1 MAQIN
6 TRIILRNDSSLNWA
20 ANLDTVLLKGE
31 VGIEFLSN
39 GTCKIKIGDG
49 VKTWGELDYY
59 GHEQP
64 IGDDKS
70 IIINGQIISLKGL
83 DQAEVGAQLVKGQNG
98 EIEWIVPST
107 ETVDGLQTAVAGLQS
122 DVTSIYQIINGTGEG
137 SVDNKIETA
146 INDFMSTVTDNE
158 KIDTVKELID
168 YVAEHGEEVTT
179 IVSKLDTIEEGAQV
193 NTIESIKIGDTVLD
207 ATEKAVAI
215 PVATA
220 DNYGVVKS
228 ATGANKVNINSDG
241 TMSVNKVDIN
251 SIVVPKD
258 EEVVLNGG
266 NAAGATLR
274 AYAVSIGNYGFSSVE
289 EALNCADNGDVIALQ
304 NDLINAGDANNLVVN
319 ADNVTLDLNGHTYSA
334 SGSNGAIQVLG
345 GTTVLT
351 GDGKVNADLG
361 SDNYSMAVWAKD
373 GKVVINGGVYTNAT
387 DFSDR
392 GTDLIYAS
400 ENGIIEING
409 GTFEAAKPEWTLNV
423 KDADYK
429 AGTANI
435 IVKGGSFKNF
445 DPANNKAEGPGTNF
459 VALGYESIK
468 EGDYYIV
475 KPL

>member
-1 MAQIN
+1 
-6 TRIILRNDSSLNWA
+6 
-20 ANLDTVLLKGE
+20 
-31 VGIEFLSN
+31 
-39 GTCKIKIGDG
+39 
-49 VKTWGELDYY
+49 
-59 GHEQP
+59 
-64 IGDDKS
+64 
-70 IIINGQIISLKGL
+70 
-83 DQAEVGAQLVKGQNG
+83 
-98 EIEWIVPST
+98 
-107 ETVDGLQTAVAGLQS
+107 
-122 DVTSIYQIINGTGEG
+122 
-137 SVDNKIETA
+137 
-146 INDFMSTVTDNE
+146 MSTVTDNE

-207 ATEKAVAI
+207 ATEKAVTI

-220 DNYGVVKS
+220 NNYGVVKS
-228 ATGANKVNINSDG
+228 TTGANKVNINSDG

-266 NAAGATLR
+266 NAAGATLQ
-274 AYAVSIGNYGFSSVE
+274 AYAVSIGNYGFPSIE
-289 EALNCADNGDVIALQ
+289 KALNCADNGDTIALQ

-361 SDNYSMAVWAKD
+361 SDNYSMAVWAKG
-373 GKVVINGGVYTNAT
+373 GKVVINGGTYTNAT

-400 ENGIIEING
+400 ENGVIEING
-409 GTFEAAKPEWTLNV
+409 GTFEASRPEWTLNV

-468 EGDYYIV
+468 EGDYYVV